1 MNFRNISSWCIRNPV
16 PPIVLFI
23 GLLLAGLVS
32 FMNMQVNNNPDI
44 DFPAVNVNVSQPGA
58 APSEMEMQVTQRIET
73 AIRGVNGVEEINSS
87 IREGNSNT
95 FVMFEI
101 GTPSDRAVN
110 DVRNAIAQV
119 RSDLPDGILEP
130 QVTREDIAGDPILF
144 VAAETTD
151 MSLEELSWYVDNNV
165 SKRLLSVEGVAAVS
179 REGGVDRQIRV
190 ILDPVAL
197 QAQGITAAQ
206 VNAQLRQ
213 TNLNAAGGRAE
224 IAGSEQSVRVLG
236 NARDAFDLSQTQIVV
251 PGGRTVRLADLGEV
265 KDAYSEQRTIAKMN
279 GRQVISFNVQRSK
292 GSSEV
297 TVYDAAWEEL
307 RKVEKENPRI
317 RFLEIF
323 NQVDYT
329 KAQYHSAMEG
339 LWLGAILAVFVVFLF
354 LRDLRATV
362 ISAFAIP
369 LSAIPAFWFMSM
381 LGINLNFMSTMALSL
396 VAGVLVDDAI
406 VEIENIV
413 RHMRMGKSAYQAS
426 IDAAD
431 EIGLAVLATT
441 MSIVAVFLPVALM
454 PGISGQFF
462 KSFGYTVVIT
472 VMMSL
477 LVARMITPL
486 MAAYFLRAKGVQP
499 HAAGWAM
506 FKYLDILKWSIDSS
520 KATAI
525 RAALPRVSNKFAYA
539 GLGVL
544 VVVLL
549 IAAFGIA
556 AFAVLKALGGFGWP
570 VITAFL
576 AIVAGTFA
584 AVAVGKLIGRIAS
597 ARGGNFEVMVAR
609 LGAWVQDHRMI
620 MVG

>member
-1 MNFRNISSWCIRNPV
+1 LRNISAWSIRNPV
-16 PPIVLFI
+16 IPIVLFTF
-23 GLLLAGLVS
+23 LLAMGLIA
-32 FMNMQVNNNPDI
+32 FMRMDVNLNPDVSV
-44 DFPAVNVNVSQPGA
+44 PMANVSISQPGA
-58 APSEMEMQVTQRIET
+58 APPELEIQITRRVE
-73 AIRGVNGVEEINSS
+73 AAVRGINGVTEINSS

-190 ILDPVAL
+190 VLDPVAL

-236 NARDAFDLSQTQIVV
+236 NASDAFDLSQTQIVV

-307 RKVEKENPRI
+307 RKIEKENPRI

-354 LRDLRATV
+354 LRDLRATL

-426 IDAAD
+426 MDAAD

-441 MSIVAVFLPVALM
+441 MAIVAVFLPVALM

-472 VMMSL
+472 VLMSL

-506 FKYLDILKWSIDSS
+506 FKYLDLLKWSIDSS
-520 KATAI
+520 RAAAI
-525 RAALPRVSNKFAYA
+525 RAALPRVTNNLVYFGLGALIVVVLIASFGLGAFATFKALA
-539 GLGVL
+539 GLGLPLITTL
-544 VVVLL
+544 V
-549 IAAFGIA
+549 AF
-556 AFAVLKALGGFGWP
+556 
-570 VITAFL
+570 
-576 AIVAGTFA
+576 
-584 AVAVGKLIGRIAS
+584 
-597 ARGGNFEVMVAR
+597 
-609 LGAWVQDHRMI
+609 
-620 MVG
+620 